1 MKEKSIRTRFTITLS
16 LLVVVGLVFY
26 ARLFLFDLDKVP
38 RGGLV
43 DSREV
48 YAISQ
53 GSSVQGPKFKE
64 VDISP
69 RKVSLGDNQQLIVKM
84 ENPEGVVEVK
94 AITELDSSVK
104 EIVLNK
110 TGDDEWKTEWKVE
123 DTSTK
128 TYRTTFIA
136 LAKNGEKNQ
145 FTLAWS
151 DPCSGVPL
159 GGTGTLSANCTISGV
174 DGVDNGSL
182 NLNGYTL
189 TIGSGSTFVWN
200 SGFSITTNGTLAVSG
215 ELKKTNLWIRD
226 VDADGY
232 APNSTDQVAQNT
244 QPAGYQRRYTRSGTS
259 DCNDNSV
266 STWQY
271 LTGYQDS
278 DGDGVTLGGA
288 QSVCSG
294 DSLPSGWRSSSNGS
308 DCNDGNPSIWQYL
321 TGYWDGDG
329 DSYGAGAANNVCSGS
344 SLPGGWVTNSS
355 DCYDLNAS
363 AKPGQTDYSTLNRGD
378 GSYDYDCNGSQDQDP
393 SVSCVTNLAGC
404 QGNTPFTD
412 FTWRP
417 GFASAIGCGQTAP
430 WYSRVQEHESQVCD
444 HPTGG
449 PTDLTTCSQSY
460 VVPYFHGTQTTAPS
474 SKQVACR

>member
-1 MKEKSIRTRFTITLS
+1 MKRKNTRTWFAIIFSIFL
-16 LLVVVGLVFY
+16 VVGLAIY
-26 ARLFLFDLDKVP
+26 AQLFRFDLDSLP
-38 RGGLV
+38 RGGV
-43 DSREV
+43 VNSQEV

-53 GSSVQGPKFKE
+53 GPLVDGPRFKE
-64 VDISP
+64 VDINP
-69 RKVSLGDNQQLIVKM
+69 RKVSLGDRQQLIVKM
-84 ENPEGVVEVK
+84 EKPEEVASVE
-94 AITELDSSVK
+94 ATTELDSSVK
-104 EIVLNK
+104 EIILTRTENN
-110 TGDDEWKTEWKVE
+110 DWQAEWIVE

-136 LAKNGEKNQ
+136 VAKDGTTNQ
-145 FTLAWS
+145 FTMAWS

-200 SGFSITTNGTLAVSG
+200 SGFSITANGTLAVSG
-215 ELKKTNLWIRD
+215 ELKKSSLWIRD

-232 APNSTDQVAQNT
+232 APNTTDQVAGDS

-278 DGDGVTLGGA
+278 DGDSVTTGSA

-294 DSLPSGWRSSSNGS
+294 ASLPTGWRSSSNSS
-308 DCNDGNPSIWQYL
+308 DCNDSNASVWQNL

-329 DSYGAGAANNVCSGS
+329 DGYGTGGAQSVCSGA
-344 SLPGGWVTNSS
+344 SLASGYVTNAS
-355 DCYDLNAS
+355 DCYDLNAN
-363 AKPGQTDYSTLNRGD
+363 ARPGQISYFTFGRGD
-378 GSYDYDCNGSQDQDP
+378 GNYDYDCNGSQDQDP
-393 SVSCVTNLAGC
+393 SVSCVTNLVGC

-417 GFASAIGCGQTAP
+417 GFVSAIGCGQTAP

-444 HPTGG
+444 HPTGV
-449 PTDLTTCSQSY
+449 PSDLTSCSQSY
-460 VVPYFHGTQTTAPS
+460 IVPYFHGTQTTAPGS
-474 SKQVACR
+474 QTVACR